1 MSVPA
6 DEARVA
12 QLRVDLTRDW
22 DMVCQ
27 HLEHAGS
34 VEPSAN
40 RASAALVALSL
51 DHAYQAME
59 TLLVR
64 IERALGL
71 AERTG
76 SGWHRA
82 ILADAVQPLPGV
94 RGPVLPAPSERDWDE
109 LRRFRHFLRHAY
121 TVELDPDRLVPH
133 VVRLERAV
141 TLSDEGVRALIAG
154 LASRH

>member
-1 MSVPA
+1 MSVSA

-12 QLRVDLTRDW
+12 QLRAEFSRDW

-27 HLEHAGS
+27 HLAHARS
-34 VEPSAN
+34 VEPSAS
-40 RASAALVALSL
+40 RASAALVALSF

-71 AERTG
+71 PERTV
-76 SGWHRA
+76 SAWHRA

-94 RGPVLPAPSERDWDE
+94 RG
-109 LRRFRHFLRHAY
+109 
-121 TVELDPDRLVPH
+121 LV
-133 VVRLERAV
+133 
-141 TLSDEGVRALIAG
+141 
-154 LASRH
+154 